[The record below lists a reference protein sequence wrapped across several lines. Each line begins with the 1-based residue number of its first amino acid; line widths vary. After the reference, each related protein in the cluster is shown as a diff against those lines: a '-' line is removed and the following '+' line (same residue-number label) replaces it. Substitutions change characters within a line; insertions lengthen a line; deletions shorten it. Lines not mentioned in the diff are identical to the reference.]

1 MIPKELTYKQLI
13 EDMKACEQTKGM
25 NVLEHGELV
34 RNYYHDLFFH
44 LYEEDTS
51 LSYEWKLPD
60 WVYENKKF
68 IIDNLVNDYIM
79 QEYLIMHDCGKPYC
93 KVVDEE
99 GKQHF
104 PDHATISYL
113 TYIRLYPEKR
123 TIAELIKH
131 DMDVH
136 CLKSEG
142 LEEFSKNPLA
152 ISLLIA
158 GLCEIHANASMFG
171 GIDSTSFKI
180 KWKQIDRK
188 GKQILNLITNKMSQ

>member
-13 EDMKACEQTKGM
+13 ADMKSCEQTKGM
-25 NVLEHGELV
+25 SVLEHGNMV
-34 RNYYHDLFFH
+34 RDYFHDLYYH
-44 LYEEDTS
+44 LYEDTP
-51 LSYEWKLPD
+51 LSFNWKLPD
-60 WVYENKKF
+60 WVYENKQL
-68 IIDNLVNDYIM
+68 IINKLVDDYTM

-93 KVVDEE
+93 KIIDND

-113 TYIRLYPEKR
+113 TYIRLYPEKK
-123 TIAELIKH
+123 IVAELIKQ
-131 DMDVH
+131 DMDIH
-136 CLKSEG
+136 CLKSDG

-152 ISLLIA
+152 ITLLIA

-188 GKQILNLITNKMSQ
+188 GKQIFKLSQ